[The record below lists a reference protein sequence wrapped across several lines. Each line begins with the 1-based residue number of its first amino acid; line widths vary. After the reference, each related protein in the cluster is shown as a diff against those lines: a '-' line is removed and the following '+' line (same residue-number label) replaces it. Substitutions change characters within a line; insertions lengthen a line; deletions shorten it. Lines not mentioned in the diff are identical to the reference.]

1 MSSDPRLAGHLDRT
15 ARNAAAVGAAAL
27 ALLATACATAR
38 PRLAP
43 GARVEHG
50 VASWYGPDFHGRR
63 TANGERY
70 DMHELTAAHRT
81 LPFGTIVD
89 VHDLDNDRRVRV
101 RINDRGPFRKQR
113 IIDLSYQA
121 ARTLEMIGEGT
132 ARVELVPV
140 FLPAVG
146 TAPRWT
152 VQIGAFLERQRA
164 EELVASLV
172 VSYPAV
178 ELRTAEPWSR
188 VQIGEF
194 VDREEAEALR
204 GDLLDAGFEALV
216 VSLP

>member
-1 MSSDPRLAGHLDRT
+1 M
-15 ARNAAAVGAAAL
+15 GAAPL
-27 ALLATACATAR
+27 ALLAPASAPANPR
-38 PRLAP
+38 PAP
-43 GARVEHG
+43 GARIEHG

-89 VHDLDNDRRVRV
+89 VHDLENDRRVRV

-121 ARTLEMIGEGT
+121 ARALEMIGNGT

-146 TAPRWT
+146 AAPRWT
-152 VQIGAFLERQRA
+152 VQIGAFLERRRA

-172 VSYPAV
+172 ASYPAV
-178 ELRTAEPWSR
+178 ELRTAQPWSR

-194 VDREEAEALR
+194 VERDEAEALR